1 MIEYNNLIVDS
12 EFDSG
17 RFTSKFNVAI
27 KGKGYEDN
35 NTNIQEIYNLTF
47 EDFTNLEFLLGVTIK
62 EFLNAKS
69 KEFVS
74 SNEKGGGKVYYEKW
88 NHRKDI

>member
-1 MIEYNNLIVDS
+1 MIEHNNLIVNS
-12 EFDSG
+12 EFDNG
-17 RFTSKFNVAI
+17 RFMSKFNVAI

-69 KEFVS
+69 KDE
-74 SNEKGGGKVYYEKW
+74 
-88 NHRKDI
+88 